1 MDLDTALTGKPAEG
15 ASATEILRAD
25 HCEAR
30 RLFAEYRKAADDGHA
45 RAVIA
50 QSLCMQLELHDAIER
65 DVFYPALRQIDAE
78 WTTRA
83 SEAHA
88 KIAAAAERVRTAADA
103 GEPLADAIDAL
114 ESLVDEHVRD
124 EEEHVFPKVDAQ
136 REFSSGEL
144 GRALIRRK
152 EELTRSTEYFEG
164 PAT

>member
-25 HCEAR
+25 HQEAR
-30 RLFAEYRKAADDGHA
+30 RLFDEYRNAGDDGHA
-45 RAVIA
+45 RGVIA

-65 DVFYPALRQIDAE
+65 DVFYPALRSIDDA
-78 WTTRA
+78 WA
-83 SEAHA
+83 SHAMDVHA
-88 KIAAAAERVRTAADA
+88 KIAAAVERVRLGADA
-103 GEPLADAIDAL
+103 GGPLDDAVDAL
-114 ESLVDEHVRD
+114 QSLVDEHVRD

-152 EELTRSTEYFEG
+152 EELTRSTESFEG